1 MCTNVKSTEQSERKM
16 KKIRYEEDANCTNV
30 ISFPVSTW
38 RFLEAE
44 VTCPYYCH
52 IPTDA
57 V

>member
-16 KKIRYEEDANCTNV
+16 KNIRSEEDANCTYV
-30 ISFPVSTW
+30 ISFPVSVW
-38 RFLEAE
+38 RFLEAG